1 MPDSI
6 QLGSSF
12 TTSSIAIRCNHR
24 MRSRKREENENRTK
38 IENIQLV
45 YEYILMRIGRRRTT
59 RIESE
64 QKDVVVEGRL
74 TGISRIF
81 LQFGDICSLIP
92 RD

>member
-1 MPDSI
+1 M
-6 QLGSSF
+6 QYV
-12 TTSSIAIRCNHR
+12 AIIVCVV
-24 MRSRKREENENRTK
+24 ENEKRTRIERVRTK